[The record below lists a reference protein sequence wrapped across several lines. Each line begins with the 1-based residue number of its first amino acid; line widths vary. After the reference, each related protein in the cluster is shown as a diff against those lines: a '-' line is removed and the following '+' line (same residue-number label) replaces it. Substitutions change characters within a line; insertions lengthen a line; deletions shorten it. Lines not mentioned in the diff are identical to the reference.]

1 VSAIRA
7 ENIMELRLIILSQCK
22 WQGKAVAVRRFPFLI
37 GRGPICQ
44 FRVTS
49 ARMAERHCELL
60 GKSGR
65 VWVRDIDS
73 GGRTFLNGWRVTGK
87 QELHHGDRLQ
97 VGPLEFGIR
106 LTPTPSTEKAKALAA
121 ALIVGESNAAAEPST
136 PSAAHLALQRYL
148 RRPPG

>member
-1 VSAIRA
+1 
-7 ENIMELRLIILSQCK
+7 MELRLIILSQCK

-37 GRGPICQ
+37 GRGSNCQ

-60 GKSGR
+60 GKSER
-65 VWVRDIDS
+65 VWVRDVHS

-97 VGPLEFGIR
+97 VGPLEFGVR
-106 LTPTPSTEKAKALAA
+106 LTPTPSPAQAKALAA
-121 ALIVGESNAAAEPST
+121 ALAGESSTAAEPST
-136 PSAAHLALQRYL
+136 SSAAHLALQRYL
-148 RRPPG
+148 RRPLR

>member
-1 VSAIRA
+1 
-7 ENIMELRLIILSQCK
+7 MELRLIILSQCE
-22 WQGKAVAVRRFPFLI
+22 WQGKALAVRRFPFVI
-37 GRGPICQ
+37 GRGPTCQ

-49 ARMAERHCELL
+49 ARMAERHCAIL

-65 VWVRDIDS
+65 VWVRDVDS

-87 QELHHGDRLQ
+87 RELHHGDRLR

-106 LTPTPSTEKAKALAA
+106 LSAMPTAAKAKGLSGALGI
-121 ALIVGESNAAAEPST
+121 LAERGPAPASST

-148 RRPPG
+148 RRPPR

>member
-1 VSAIRA
+1 
-7 ENIMELRLIILSQCK
+7 
-22 WQGKAVAVRRFPFLI
+22 
-37 GRGPICQ
+37 
-44 FRVTS
+44 
-49 ARMAERHCELL
+49 MAERHCELL

>member
-1 VSAIRA
+1 
-7 ENIMELRLIILSQCK
+7 MELRLIILSQCK

-37 GRGPICQ
+37 GRGPTCQ

-49 ARMAERHCELL
+49 ERMAEKHCALL

-65 VWVRDIDS
+65 VWVRDVDS

-106 LTPTPSTEKAKALAA
+106 LTSTPSAAQTKALAA
-121 ALIVGESNAAAEPST
+121 ALGIASELSAARSPST
-136 PSAAHLALQRYL
+136 PSAAHAALQRYL
-148 RRPPG
+148 RRPRR